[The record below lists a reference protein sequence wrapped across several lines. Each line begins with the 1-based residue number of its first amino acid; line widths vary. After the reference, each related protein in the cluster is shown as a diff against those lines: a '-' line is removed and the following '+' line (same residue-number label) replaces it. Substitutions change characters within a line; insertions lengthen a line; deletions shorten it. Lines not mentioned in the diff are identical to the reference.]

1 MHTQVNPLGSL
12 LILWSDNLLDHIS
25 FMVWQIW
32 YLAWTMTDDRLAS
45 GVCVCMHVCTC
56 IYLCTYHM
64 HVPYGM
70 YVCTVYVV
78 ATWRCDFYLVVWWFQ
93 HQSPN
98 FMLYTNNSHVLQIIG
113 GRKGGAVGLQ
123 AHLIL
128 RVLHRIL
135 IFNIEMKYFLVS
147 QLAPTDLTVFLCP
160 CYKY

>member
-1 MHTQVNPLGSL
+1 MYIIISALQRQYIRSCYWSFILFKIDLISCHFQSKHTQVNPLGSL

-70 YVCTVYVV
+70 YACMYRIHD
-78 ATWRCDFYLVVWWFQ
+78 TWWCDFNSVVWWFQ
-93 HQSPN
+93 CQSPN
-98 FMLYTNNSHVLQIIG
+98 FMLYTNTNYH
-113 GRKGGAVGLQ
+113 
-123 AHLIL
+123 
-128 RVLHRIL
+128 
-135 IFNIEMKYFLVS
+135 MY
-147 QLAPTDLTVFLCP
+147 
-160 CYKY
+160 YKS